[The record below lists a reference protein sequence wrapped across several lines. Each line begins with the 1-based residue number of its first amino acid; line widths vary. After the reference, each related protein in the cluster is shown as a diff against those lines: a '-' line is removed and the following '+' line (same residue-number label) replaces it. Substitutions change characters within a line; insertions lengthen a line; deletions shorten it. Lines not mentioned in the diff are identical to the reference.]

1 MGLVTVQ
8 SIDFVEVME
17 FPVNAHLGIAAFAQ
31 LLEQVP
37 VVAFSAAY
45 QRGQQVTFASLEV
58 GQDQVDDLLVGIA
71 NHGFAALRGV
81 GCGGFGEQQAEEV
94 EDFGDGSH
102 RGTRVVARGF
112 LFDGDDGAQARD
124 AFHLGLFQ
132 DAHEVLGIGAER
144 VHIPPLTLCI
154 QGVEGQRRLSAAAQA
169 RHHHKLPAGDIHIHP
184 LQVMRLR
191 SPYFYI

>member
-1 MGLVTVQ
+1 MGLVAVQ
-8 SIDFVEVME
+8 GFDFVEVAE
-17 FPVNAHLGIAAFAQ
+17 FPVDADLGVAAFAQ

-37 VVAFSAAY
+37 VVAFAAAN
-45 QRGQQVTFASLEV
+45 QRSQQVTFASLEV
-58 GQDQVDDLLVGIA
+58 GQDQVDDLLVGVA
-71 NHGFAALRGV
+71 HHGFAALRGV
-81 GCGGFGEQQAEEV
+81 GCGGFGEQQAQEV

-112 LFDGDDGAQARD
+112 LLDGDDGTQARD
-124 AFHLGLFQ
+124 AFHLGLLQ

-154 QGVEGQRRLSAAAQA
+154 QGIEGQGGLSAAAQA
-169 RHHHKLPAGDIHIHP
+169 RYHHKLPAGDVHIHP

-191 SPYFYI
+191 TPYFYI

>member
-1 MGLVTVQ
+1 MGLVAVQ
-8 SIDFVEVME
+8 SVDFVEVAKL
-17 FPVNAHLGIAAFAQ
+17 PVNAHLGVAAFAQ

-37 VVAFSAAY
+37 VVAFAAAY

-58 GQDQVDDLLVGIA
+58 GQDEVDDLPVGIA
-71 NHGFAALRGV
+71 YHGLSAFGRV
-81 GCGGFGEQQAEEV
+81 GCRGFGEEQAEEV

-112 LFDGDDGAQARD
+112 LLDGDDGTQSRD
-124 AFHLGLFQ
+124 AFHLGLLQ

-144 VHIPPLTLCI
+144 VHISPLTLCI
-154 QGVEGQRRLSAAAQA
+154 QGVEGQGGLSAAAQA
-169 RHHHKLPAGDIHIHP
+169 RHHHELPAGDIHIHP